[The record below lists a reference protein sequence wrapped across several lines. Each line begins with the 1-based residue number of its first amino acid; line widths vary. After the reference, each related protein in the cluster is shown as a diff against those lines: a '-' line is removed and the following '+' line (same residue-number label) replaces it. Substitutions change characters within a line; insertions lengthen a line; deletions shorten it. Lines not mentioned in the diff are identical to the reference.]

1 VDYILETY
9 PVGISRACRLM
20 EHARSNYYYVS
31 KRNDS
36 EAIDTVRLWADRF
49 SHYGFWLL
57 FKRMRKKGIKWNHKK
72 VYRIYKLLNLNMKR
86 RGKRRIPLREKEPL
100 EQPLFPNSTWSMD
113 FMSDS
118 LVNGQRFRTLNI
130 LDDYNREVLNIEVA
144 TSLPS
149 ERVIRVL
156 EELKE
161 TRGLPQ
167 KIRVDNGPEFISEKL
182 RSWSEKN
189 SVVFQFIQPGKPTQN
204 AYIERFN
211 RTYRKEVLD
220 KYLFFSLNE
229 VREITLDWIDDYNN
243 HRPHESLADCSPVEF
258 AKKRRP
264 LTVDNFT
271 EVTHN

>member
-1 VDYILETY
+1 M
-9 PVGISRACRLM
+9 G
-20 EHARSNYYYVS
+20 HARSNYYYVS
-31 KRNDS
+31 KRDDS
-36 EAIDTVRLWADRF
+36 QVIDTVRSWADRF

-57 FKRMRKKGIKWNHKK
+57 FKRMRKKGIIWNHKR

-86 RGKRRIPLREKEPL
+86 RGKRRIPVREKEPL
-100 EQPLFPNSTWSMD
+100 DQPLFPNSTWSMD

-118 LVNGQRFRTLNI
+118 LVSGQRFRTLNI
-130 LDDYNREVLNIEVA
+130 LDDYNREVLNIEIA

-161 TRGLPQ
+161 TRGLPE
-167 KIRVDNGPEFISEKL
+167 KIRVDNGPEFISNKL
-182 RSWSEKN
+182 RSWLEKN
-189 SVVFQFIQPGKPTQN
+189 CVTFQFIQPGKPTQN
-204 AYIERFN
+204 AYVERFN

-220 KYLFFSLNE
+220 KYLFFSLKE

-243 HRPHESLADCSPVEF
+243 HRPHESLNDCSPIEF
-258 AKKRRP
+258 AKRRRA